1 MADEEKKS
9 AQSDWSH
16 LVIGIASGIAIALF
30 SLTHF
35 YQDLESSS
43 YDFRFL
49 KRNDWLGI
57 PRQMDQIATIDI
69 DDAALQEHG
78 WPFPRDRHTRLVDV
92 IHRFGAKMIGF
103 DIFFY
108 EPAEKKLTP
117 SEIETLDG
125 DVIPRSQ
132 LVSLIRDFDEEFVEV
147 AERTNIVYNAQ
158 TFEIAE
164 DATLAFTQEN
174 LRKRSPEK
182 EIAVASLEAF
192 SAPMDPVRA
201 ERFYLATDIEVPLQ
215 SYIESSRGIGFALP
229 KPDHD
234 GIVRRY
240 RLALYYDGRV
250 YFSLGLAMACDFLGV
265 PLEHVRFEDGHIS
278 LPNATVDGQTLR
290 EIRIPTSGKYEM
302 LVNWAGSYNQT
313 YRHLPYNL
321 IMEFAENDPQNRALK
336 FAKKLL
342 HENPDAFVDD
352 DAFFK
357 AAASSEM
364 AADLNAETLYTGKNI
379 VGDCSA
385 IEDALREDPNMTVE
399 RFLTTTFGIPEEDLP
414 AIVEVFSPFFDEV
427 RLNLQLESILRENP
441 NMLVAD
447 VAARLEGITMKDIDH
462 NVIVIRHLIKKD
474 GLSDEHR
481 PLFFLDRVKSEG
493 LHSESADARVV
504 EAAEFDGTVFFYGL
518 TATGTHDL
526 NPTPFGAREA
536 MLGAHVNVFN
546 TILTRNFLLRAP
558 MWVNAAI
565 MVTLGLII
573 GFLVPRFKAVSGA
586 LVVLVLL
593 SVYVVAA
600 FVVFFKL
607 ETWIDILGPV
617 ATLTVGYLSITL
629 YNYVQKEKEK
639 DFVQGAFGHYL
650 DPKVV
655 DQLVENPDLVTQ
667 LGGDQRVMT
676 VFFSDIAS
684 FSTIS
689 ENITA
694 VELVELLNEY
704 LTEMC
709 EIVALHDG
717 TIDKFEGDAI
727 MAFWGAPVPM
737 QDHARAAVL
746 ACIDMQQKCKELR
759 EKFEREGRMVELRQL
774 WADQGRG
781 EFLRVRMGANTGEM
795 VVGNLGSHTRVDYT
809 VMGDAVN
816 LASRLEGAGKA
827 YGITTMISEETLR
840 AAGDVCEVR
849 MLDAIRVVGKDEPV
863 RVYEVLGRKG
873 EVDPSKLEVVEVYEK
888 GFRFYTEQKWDE
900 AIAQFEA
907 GLKLDPEDGPCNVFI
922 ERCRELKLSPPPE
935 GWDAVHN
942 LDAK

>member
-1 MADEEKKS
+1 MADEEKK
-9 AQSDWSH
+9 AQQNDWSH
-16 LVIGIASGIAIALF
+16 VVLGVASGVIIALF

-57 PRQMDQIATIDI
+57 PRQMPEVATVDI

-78 WPFPRDRHTRLVDV
+78 WPMTRDKHARLVET
-92 IHRFGAKMIGF
+92 IHRYGARMIGF

-108 EPAEKKLTP
+108 EPAGQDLSPDDLE
-117 SEIETLDG
+117 SIEGEQLA
-125 DVIPRSQ
+125 RSDLLS
-132 LVSLIRDFDEEFVEV
+132 LVKDYDREFVEA
-147 AERTNIVYNAQ
+147 AEQTGIVYNAQ

-164 DATLAFTQEN
+164 DKTLDFTQEN
-174 LRKRSPEK
+174 LRSRSPEK
-182 EIAVASLEAF
+182 DAAVTELSRF
-192 SAPMDPVRA
+192 SVPMDPSRA
-201 ERFYLATDIEVPLQ
+201 ERFYLATDIEVPL
-215 SYIESSRGIGFALP
+215 SEYIRTSRGIGFALP

-250 YFSLGLAMACDFLGV
+250 YFSLGLAMACDYLNV
-265 PLEHVRFEDGHIS
+265 PLEHVRFEEGYIG
-278 LPNATVDGQTLR
+278 LPNAKVDGQTIR
-290 EIRIPTSGKYEM
+290 EIRIPTKGKYEM
-302 LVNWAGSYNQT
+302 LVNWAGSFNGT
-313 YRHLPYNL
+313 YRHFPYNL
-321 IMEFAENDPQNRALK
+321 ILDFAETEPQNRALK
-336 FAKKLL
+336 FAKRIF
-342 HENPDAFVDD
+342 HEDEALFGDD
-352 DAFFK
+352 DGYLK
-357 AAASSEM
+357 ATADNGLADISPDVLMEYRM
-364 AADLNAETLYTGKNI
+364 A
-379 VGDCSA
+379 VMDCSA
-385 IEDALREDPNMTVE
+385 IEAWLSEDASRPIEDFLRAMGVPD
-399 RFLTTTFGIPEEDLP
+399 EELP
-414 AIVEVFSPFFDEV
+414 YGKELMGPLFQEVQQNVRIASVLEASPDM
-427 RLNLQLESILRENP
+427 P
-441 NMLVAD
+441 TAD
-447 VAARLEGITMKDIDH
+447 VASHVGARIADIDH
-462 NVIVIRHLIKKD
+462 NVGVIRSLVKGGGIQAH
-474 GLSDEHR
+474 HR
-481 PLFFLDRVKSEG
+481 PLYFLDRVKTEG
-493 LHSESADARVV
+493 ILGESADARVMSR
-504 EAAEFDGTVFFYGL
+504 EEFEGTVFFYGL

-546 TILTRNFLLRAP
+546 TILTRNFLDRIP
-558 MWVNAAI
+558 YWQNATI
-565 MVTLGLII
+565 MVVLGLLI
-573 GFLVPRFKAVSGA
+573 GFLVPRFKAMSGA

-593 SVYVVAA
+593 SLYVVAA
-600 FVVFFKL
+600 FVLFLNL
-607 ETWIDILGPV
+607 ELWVDILGPV
-617 ATLTVGYLSITL
+617 TTLTVGYLTITL

-655 DQLVENPDLVTQ
+655 DQLVENPNLVTQ

-709 EIVALHDG
+709 EIIAIHDG

-737 QDHARAAVL
+737 HDHAQAAVF
-746 ACIDMQQKCKELR
+746 ACIDMQQKCRELR
-759 EKFEREGRMVELRQL
+759 EKFERENRMVELRQM

-816 LASRLEGAGKA
+816 LAARLEGAGKA

-840 AAGDVCEVR
+840 SAGDVCEVR
-849 MLDAIRVVGKDEPV
+849 PLDSIRVVGKDEPV
-863 RVYEVLGRKG
+863 RVFEVLGRRG
-873 EVDPSKLEVVEVYEK
+873 EVDQNKLDVVDLYQQ
-888 GFRFYTEQKWDE
+888 GFQMYTDRKWDE
-900 AIAQFEA
+900 AIALFES
-907 GLKLDPEDGPCNVFI
+907 GLKLDPEDGPSNIFI
-922 ERCRELKLSPPPE
+922 DRCRELKESPPPD